1 MQEKVS
7 GRESDARYIGY
18 NGRVEHMLNT
28 NDEYNVVLCIGKEIL
43 RLCKMPT
50 IESSPYAHILKETK
64 GNAWLPNVVPCLQ

>member
-28 NDEYNVVLCIGKEIL
+28 NAGYNVIPCIGKE
-43 RLCKMPT
+43 RK
-50 IESSPYAHILKETK
+50 Y
-64 GNAWLPNVVPCLQ
+64 